1 MEKDTQMKRIIAIRL
16 TLIRPLELEFN
27 SNVDRHKSS
36 AESKKSKLSYFISE
50 CQSCYAMRA
59 DVIEQY
65 AIQTCE
71 WDVQLGL
78 SLFVRRRYTLH
89 CYVLPLLN
97 SELVIWQ
104 FRKPQD

>member
-1 MEKDTQMKRIIAIRL
+1 
-16 TLIRPLELEFN
+16 
-27 SNVDRHKSS
+27 
-36 AESKKSKLSYFISE
+36 
-50 CQSCYAMRA
+50 MRA